1 MKYIAKLWWLKP
13 GTFSKFKSHSYK
25 SWVENNLNE
34 QDSFSKQNLDQNSWK
49 ILMLFVFST
58 KIVNNSWDTT
68 LDSRPLALKMFEAK
82 TFEAEI
88 SDANLAHAYLLVV
101 KYIWCQSSQ
110 PQAVVDSRPLRPKM
124 FEAKTFE
131 AGSLMQIYWSSR
143 CPNRD
148 FQPLKSGHKSL
159 GRWPRTSSVSRGLN
173 PQLYFIE

>member
-1 MKYIAKLWWLKP
+1 MNYVAKLWWLKP
-13 GTFSKFKSHSYK
+13 KTFLKFKSHSNK

-68 LDSRPLALKMFEAK
+68 LDSRPLALKIFEAK